1 LDWRRADWG
10 VGWLEDG
17 WEKSV
22 NFSVGL
28 NVTFSGFLFQKRF
41 DVLKAVNMKVM
52 VFLNMTP
59 YTQKTGLSGTCRTK
73 RLWDILVFWILPYLL
88 ECKMRI
94 FP

>member
-1 LDWRRADWG
+1 MHIAG
-10 VGWLEDG
+10 GKMG
-17 WEKSV
+17 GKKSV
-22 NFSVGL
+22 NFSFGL

-59 YTQKTGLSGTCRTK
+59 YTRKTGLSGTRRTK
-73 RLWDILVFWILPYLL
+73 RLRDILVFWILPHWL
-88 ECKMRI
+88 EGKMRV